1 MISLVT
7 GFILDLLFGDP
18 YWMPHPVRGIG
29 WVIQKLEQRL
39 RSGEDSP
46 GRQLWKGAV
55 LAVSVC
61 LVSVLIPGALLLVAY
76 RIHRYLGIA
85 LGAFMCYQLLAT
97 KCLKVES
104 MKVYQALKAGD
115 VKGARTAVS
124 MIVGRDT
131 AVLDE
136 TGITKAAVE
145 TVAENASD
153 GSIAP
158 LLYMALGGPLLGFFY
173 KAVNTMDSM
182 IGYKNEKYLHFGRA
196 AARMDDI
203 LNYLPSRISGLC
215 MTAVSFLLGMDGKNA
230 WRILR
235 RDGRKHDSPNS
246 AQTEAACAG
255 ALQIQLAG
263 DAWYFGHK
271 KEKPTIG
278 DPIRPVCA
286 EDIRLANRL
295 LYGSAVLTLLVVCA
309 VRAGVGCILR
319 LAL

>member
-1 MISLVT
+1 MISLIT
-7 GFILDLLFGDP
+7 GFILDLLLGDP
-18 YWMPHPVRGIG
+18 YRMPHPIRGIG
-29 WVIQKLEQRL
+29 WIIQKLEQRL
-39 RSGEDSP
+39 LREEDSP
-46 GRQLWKGAV
+46 GTQLWKGAV
-55 LAVSVC
+55 LVAVVC
-61 LVSVLIPGALLLVAY
+61 LVSVLLPAVLLLLAY
-76 RIHRYLGIA
+76 QIHRYLGMA
-85 LGAFMCYQLLAT
+85 VGAFMCYQLLAT
-97 KCLKVES
+97 KCLKTES

-115 VKGARTAVS
+115 VEEARTAVS

-182 IGYKNEKYLHFGRA
+182 IGYKNEKYLYFGRT

-203 LNYLPSRISGLC
+203 LNYLPSRISGLL
-215 MTAVSFLLGMDGKNA
+215 MTAAAYLLGMDGKNA
-230 WRILR
+230 WRIFR

-255 ALQIQLAG
+255 ALQIRLAG

-295 LYGSAVLTLLVVCA
+295 LYGSAVLALLAVCA
-309 VRAGVGCILR
+309 VGAGIR
-319 LAL
+319 IMINI

>member
-1 MISLVT
+1 MIRLIT

-18 YWMPHPVRGIG
+18 YWMPHPIRGIG
-29 WVIQKLEQRL
+29 WVIQQLEQRL
-39 RSGEDSP
+39 RREEDPP
-46 GRQLWKGAV
+46 GVQLWKGAALTV
-55 LAVSVC
+55 LVC
-61 LVSVLIPGALLLVAY
+61 LVSVLIPAGLLLLSY
-76 RIHRYLGIA
+76 RIHRYLGMA
-85 LGAFMCYQLLAT
+85 AEAFMCYQLLAT

-104 MKVYQALKAGD
+104 MKVCQALKDGD
-115 VKGARTAVS
+115 VEGARTAVS

-131 AVLDE
+131 SVLDE

-182 IGYKNEKYLHFGRA
+182 IGYKNEKYLYFGRT

-203 LNYLPSRISGLC
+203 LNYLPSRISGLL

-255 ALQIQLAG
+255 ALKIQLAG

-271 KEKPTIG
+271 KEKPVIG
-278 DPIRPVCA
+278 DPVRPVDA

-295 LYGSAVLTLLVVCA
+295 LYGSAVLALLAVCA
-309 VRAGVGCILR
+309 VRGGMYCIMR
-319 LAL
+319 IKI